1 MAKARNFN
9 ELRAKMPPA
18 ARARSEAQTRKMLAE
33 LPLDELRVARQLT
46 QESMAALLGIKQ
58 ASISK
63 MERRTDMYVSTLAR
77 FIEAMGGTLEIRASF
92 PEGTVL
98 IKGFSEAGRPDAG

>member
-9 ELRAKMPPA
+9 ELSAKMPPA
-18 ARARSEAQTRKMLAE
+18 ARERSEARTRKMLAE
-33 LPLDELRVARQLT
+33 MPLDELRAARQLT

-92 PEGTVL
+92 PDGSVL
-98 IKGFSEAGRPDAG
+98 IKQFSDEERTDAG